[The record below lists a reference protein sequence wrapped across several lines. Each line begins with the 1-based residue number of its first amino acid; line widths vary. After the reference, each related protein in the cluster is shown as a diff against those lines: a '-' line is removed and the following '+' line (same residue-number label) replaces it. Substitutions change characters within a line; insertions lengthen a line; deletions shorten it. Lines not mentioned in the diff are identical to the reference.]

1 MENLRRRPGAKL
13 GGGRFFRPCSLAA
26 PVPLRPAGTLR
37 VAALTRGRDVPSA
50 RFRVR
55 QLVPL
60 LAAEGVEVEE
70 HAPARPAHRLL
81 GRGAPGA
88 YAHALLFRGA
98 ALAATRRAD
107 VTLLQRELVSTYRTL
122 EGFAKGPRVLDV
134 DDAVYLK
141 RGGKAGDAVAAIAR
155 GCRMV
160 LAGNRTLAEW
170 FRPHCADV
178 RIVPTAVDTDRYA
191 PAEATEA
198 ERAKEASGGP
208 VLGWIGTAA
217 NAGNLVAI
225 QDALADTL
233 ERHPAARLRVVAE
246 RPPDL
251 PALPPNQWEFVP
263 WSAER
268 EVALLRS
275 FTVGLMPLEDTAWNR
290 GKCGFKLLQYMA
302 VGAPAVASP
311 VGVNQDIL
319 AQGAGLAATTRDEWA
334 EALDRLLSDAA
345 LRARMARDGRRVVV
359 AGYGAKAVAPMVAK
373 ALRDAATA

>member
-1 MENLRRRPGAKL
+1 MGSAFVRPLRRPAVPPGQ
-13 GGGRFFRPCSLAA
+13 A
-26 PVPLRPAGTLR
+26 PPTPLR

-60 LAAEGVEVEE
+60 LAAEGVEVRE
-70 HAPARPAHRLL
+70 HAPARPAHRLI

-88 YAHALLFRGA
+88 MAHALLFRGRA
-98 ALAATRRAD
+98 VAATRRAD

-122 EGFAKGPRVLDV
+122 EGLTKRPRVLDV
-134 DDAVYLK
+134 DDAIYLK
-141 RGGKAGDAVAAIAR
+141 RGGKAGDAVAGIAQ

-170 FRPHCADV
+170 FQPHCADV

-191 PAEATEA
+191 PVPEAGHDGRPA
-198 ERAKEASGGP
+198 GGP

-225 QDALADTL
+225 QDAVADAL
-233 ERHPAARLRVVAE
+233 ERHPTARLRVVAE
-246 RPPDL
+246 RPPSL
-251 PALPPNQWEFVP
+251 PALSPNRWEFVP
-263 WSAER
+263 WSAED

-275 FTVGLMPLEDTAWNR
+275 FTVGLMPLEDTPWNR

-319 AQGAGLAATTRDEWA
+319 AQGAGLAATTRDEWV
-334 EALDRLLSDAA
+334 EALDRLLADAA
-345 LRARMARDGRRVVV
+345 LRQRLARDGRRVAVE
-359 AGYGAKAVAPMVAK
+359 GYSAKAVAPQVAR
-373 ALRDAATA
+373 ALRDAAA